1 MKTLRIKTLS
11 AALMLSLFAL
21 SAAAQPQQGR
31 GPQGGGERPT
41 PEKMAEV
48 MTDKMDQKLE
58 LTNAQ
63 ESKILAINLKYAKLR
78 EENKPE
84 RGAKPEAGAEKAERP
99 DREAMKEKMKERME
113 AQKAQQKAYML
124 EIMKVLSDEQKVDY
138 ALMLAHTKGQGH
150 GQRGEQGRRAPQ
162 GKECKEGNDKRAPQN
177 RGGQRGEQPKGE
189 PRPERPAPDKTQPQ
203 E

>member
-31 GPQGGGERPT
+31 GPQRGGERQT
-41 PEKMAEV
+41 PEKMAEI
-48 MTDKMDQKLE
+48 MTDEMDQKLE
-58 LTNAQ
+58 LTDAQ

-84 RGAKPEAGAEKAERP
+84 RGAKPEADEPKAERP
-99 DREAMKEKMKERME
+99 DREAMKEKMEEQME
-113 AQKAQQKAYML
+113 AQKAHML
-124 EIMKVLSDEQKVDY
+124 EIMKVLSDEQKVEY
-138 ALMLAHTKGQGH
+138 ALMLAHTKGQQH
-150 GQRGEQGRRAPQ
+150 GQRGEQGRRGPQ
-162 GKECKEGNDKRAPQN
+162 GKECNEGKEGKGKEQD
-177 RGGQRGEQPKGE
+177 EQPKGKQRNGE